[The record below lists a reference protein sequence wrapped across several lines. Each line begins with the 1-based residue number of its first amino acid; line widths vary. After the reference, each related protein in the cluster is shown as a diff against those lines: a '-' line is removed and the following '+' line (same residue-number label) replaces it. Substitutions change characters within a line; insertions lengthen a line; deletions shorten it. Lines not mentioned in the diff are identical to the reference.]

1 MIKRNL
7 ILILILVTCS
17 LEASAVAQ
25 STHVHGQGQV
35 GMAIDQNLIS
45 MTLESPGAD
54 IVGFE
59 HEARTAEEKTTVT
72 EALKHL
78 SDPMFV
84 IQLPANASCKVVQA
98 SSEVTSEN
106 GDESHADHEEHEEH
120 ADHDDHEKHEDHDEH
135 EEHADH
141 DDHEKHEDHDEHEEH
156 ADHDDHEKHE
166 DHDDHEKHE
175 DHDEHEEHADH
186 EEHENEAHGSFIAEY
201 QLECATIAAI
211 DSIKFVY
218 FDHFRNAQS
227 LIVVL
232 IDKNGQHRHEISR
245 DNPILYL
252 KK

>member
-1 MIKRNL
+1 M
-7 ILILILVTCS
+7 TCS
-17 LEASAVAQ
+17 LGASATAQ

-59 HEARTAEEKTTVT
+59 HEARTAEEKTAVI
-72 EALKHL
+72 EALKQL

-106 GDESHADHEEHEEH
+106 GDEGHADHEEHEEH
-120 ADHDDHEKHEDHDEH
+120 ADHDDHEKHE
-135 EEHADH
+135 
-141 DDHEKHEDHDEHEEH
+141 
-156 ADHDDHEKHE
+156 
-166 DHDDHEKHE
+166 
-175 DHDEHEEHADH
+175 
-186 EEHENEAHGSFIAEY
+186 NEAHGSFIAEH

-227 LIVVL
+227 LMVVL

>member
-1 MIKRNL
+1 MSSAYSAEKMIKRNL

-17 LEASAVAQ
+17 LGASAAAQ

-59 HEARTAEEKTTVT
+59 HEARTAEEKTIVI
-72 EALKHL
+72 EALKQL

-84 IQLPANASCKVVQA
+84 IQLPGSASCKVIQA
-98 SSEVTSEN
+98 SSEVASEN
-106 GDESHADHEEHEEH
+106 GDEGHADHDEDEDHEEH
-120 ADHDDHEKHEDHDEH
+120 ADHDE
-135 EEHADH
+135 
-141 DDHEKHEDHDEHEEH
+141 
-156 ADHDDHEKHE
+156 
-166 DHDDHEKHE
+166 
-175 DHDEHEEHADH
+175 H

-201 QLECATIAAI
+201 QLECTNIAAI
-211 DSIKFVY
+211 NSITFVY

-227 LIVVL
+227 LVVVL
-232 IDKNGQHRHEISR
+232 IDKNGQHQHEINR

>member
-17 LEASAVAQ
+17 LGASAAAQ

-59 HEARTAEEKTTVT
+59 HEARTAEEKTAVT
-72 EALKHL
+72 EALKQL

-106 GDESHADHEEHEEH
+106 GDEGHADHEEHEEH
-120 ADHDDHEKHEDHDEH
+120 ADHDDHEDHEKHGDHDEH
-135 EEHADH
+135 EGHADH
-141 DDHEKHEDHDEHEEH
+141 E
-156 ADHDDHEKHE
+156 
-166 DHDDHEKHE
+166 
-175 DHDEHEEHADH
+175 EHEEHADH
-186 EEHENEAHGSFIAEY
+186 EKHENEAHGSFIAEY

>member
-17 LEASAVAQ
+17 LGASAAAQ

-59 HEARTAEEKTTVT
+59 HEARTAEEKTAVT
-72 EALKHL
+72 EALKQL

-106 GDESHADHEEHEEH
+106 GDEGHADHEEHEEH
-120 ADHDDHEKHEDHDEH
+120 ADHNEH
-135 EEHADH
+135 ES
-141 DDHEKHEDHDEHEEH
+141 
-156 ADHDDHEKHE
+156 
-166 DHDDHEKHE
+166 
-175 DHDEHEEHADH
+175 
-186 EEHENEAHGSFIAEY
+186 EAHGSFIAEY
-201 QLECATIAAI
+201 QLECANVAVI
-211 DSIKFVY
+211 DFITFVY
-218 FDHFRNAQS
+218 FGHFRNAQS
-227 LIVVL
+227 LMVVL
-232 IDKNGQHRHEISR
+232 IDKNGQHRHKINR
-245 DNPILYL
+245 DIPILYL

>member
-1 MIKRNL
+1 MSSAYSAEKMIKRNL

-17 LEASAVAQ
+17 LGASAAAQ

-59 HEARTAEEKTTVT
+59 HEARTAEEKTAVT
-72 EALKHL
+72 EALKQL

-106 GDESHADHEEHEEH
+106 GDEGHADHEEHEEH
-120 ADHDDHEKHEDHDEH
+120 ADHDDHEDHEKHGDHDEH
-135 EEHADH
+135 EGHADH
-141 DDHEKHEDHDEHEEH
+141 E
-156 ADHDDHEKHE
+156 
-166 DHDDHEKHE
+166 
-175 DHDEHEEHADH
+175 EHEEHADH
-186 EEHENEAHGSFIAEY
+186 EKHENEAHGSFIAEY
-201 QLECATIAAI
+201 QLECANIAVI
-211 DSIKFVY
+211 DFITFVY
-218 FDHFRNAQS
+218 FGHFRNAQS
-227 LIVVL
+227 LMVVL
-232 IDKNGQHRHEISR
+232 IDKNGQHRHKINR
-245 DNPILYL
+245 DIPILYL

>member
-1 MIKRNL
+1 MSSAYSAEKMIKRNL

-17 LEASAVAQ
+17 LGASAAAQ

-59 HEARTAEEKTTVT
+59 HEARTAEEKTAVI
-72 EALKHL
+72 EALKQL

-106 GDESHADHEEHEEH
+106 GDEGHADHEEHEEH
-120 ADHDDHEKHEDHDEH
+120 ADHDDHEK
-135 EEHADH
+135 
-141 DDHEKHEDHDEHEEH
+141 
-156 ADHDDHEKHE
+156 
-166 DHDDHEKHE
+166 
-175 DHDEHEEHADH
+175 
-186 EEHENEAHGSFIAEY
+186 HENEAHGSFIAEY

-227 LIVVL
+227 LMVVL

>member
-1 MIKRNL
+1 MSSAYSAEKMIKRDL

-17 LEASAVAQ
+17 LGASAAAQ

-59 HEARTAEEKTTVT
+59 HEARTAEEKTIVI
-72 EALKHL
+72 EALKQL

-106 GDESHADHEEHEEH
+106 GDEGHADHEEHEEH
-120 ADHDDHEKHEDHDEH
+120 ADHDDHEKRD
-135 EEHADH
+135 
-141 DDHEKHEDHDEHEEH
+141 
-156 ADHDDHEKHE
+156 
-166 DHDDHEKHE
+166 
-175 DHDEHEEHADH
+175 EHADH
-186 EEHENEAHGSFIAEY
+186 EKHENEAHGSFIAEY

-227 LIVVL
+227 LMVVL

>member
-17 LEASAVAQ
+17 LGASAAAQ

-59 HEARTAEEKTTVT
+59 HEARTAEEKTAVI
-72 EALKHL
+72 EALKQL

-106 GDESHADHEEHEEH
+106 GDEGHADHEEHEEH
-120 ADHDDHEKHEDHDEH
+120 ADHDDHEK
-135 EEHADH
+135 
-141 DDHEKHEDHDEHEEH
+141 
-156 ADHDDHEKHE
+156 
-166 DHDDHEKHE
+166 
-175 DHDEHEEHADH
+175 
-186 EEHENEAHGSFIAEY
+186 HENEAHGSFIAEY

-227 LIVVL
+227 LMVVL

>member
-1 MIKRNL
+1 MSSAYSAEKMIKRNL

-17 LEASAVAQ
+17 LGASAAAQ

-59 HEARTAEEKTTVT
+59 HEARTAEEKTAVT
-72 EALKHL
+72 EALKQL

-106 GDESHADHEEHEEH
+106 GDDSHADHEDHNEHES
-120 ADHDDHEKHEDHDEH
+120 
-135 EEHADH
+135 
-141 DDHEKHEDHDEHEEH
+141 
-156 ADHDDHEKHE
+156 
-166 DHDDHEKHE
+166 
-175 DHDEHEEHADH
+175 
-186 EEHENEAHGSFIAEY
+186 EAHGSFIAEY
-201 QLECATIAAI
+201 QLECANVAVI
-211 DSIKFVY
+211 DFITFVY
-218 FDHFRNAQS
+218 FGHFRNAQS
-227 LIVVL
+227 LMVVL
-232 IDKNGQHRHEISR
+232 IDKNGQHRHKINR
-245 DNPILYL
+245 DIPILYL

>member
-1 MIKRNL
+1 MSSAYSAEKMIKRNL

-17 LEASAVAQ
+17 LGASAAAQ

-59 HEARTAEEKTTVT
+59 HEARTAEEKTAVT
-72 EALKHL
+72 EALKQL

-106 GDESHADHEEHEEH
+106 GDEGHADHEEHT
-120 ADHDDHEKHEDHDEH
+120 DHDEH
-135 EEHADH
+135 E
-141 DDHEKHEDHDEHEEH
+141 DHED
-156 ADHDDHEKHE
+156 
-166 DHDDHEKHE
+166 
-175 DHDEHEEHADH
+175 HADH

>member
-17 LEASAVAQ
+17 LGASAAAQ

-59 HEARTAEEKTTVT
+59 HEARTAEEKTAVT
-72 EALKHL
+72 EALKQL
-78 SDPMFV
+78 FDPMFV
-84 IQLPANASCKVVQA
+84 IQLPADASCKVVQA

-106 GDESHADHEEHEEH
+106 GDEGHADHEEHEEH
-120 ADHDDHEKHEDHDEH
+120 ADHDDHEDHEKHGDHDEH
-135 EEHADH
+135 EGHADH
-141 DDHEKHEDHDEHEEH
+141 E
-156 ADHDDHEKHE
+156 
-166 DHDDHEKHE
+166 
-175 DHDEHEEHADH
+175 EHEEHADH
-186 EEHENEAHGSFIAEY
+186 EKHENEAHGSFIAEY

>member
-17 LEASAVAQ
+17 LGASAAAQ

-59 HEARTAEEKTTVT
+59 HEARTAEEKTAVI
-72 EALKHL
+72 EALKQL

-106 GDESHADHEEHEEH
+106 GDEGHADHEDHEEHADHDDHEDHEDHEKHGDHDEHEGHADHEEHEEH
-120 ADHDDHEKHEDHDEH
+120 ADHDDHEK
-135 EEHADH
+135 
-141 DDHEKHEDHDEHEEH
+141 
-156 ADHDDHEKHE
+156 
-166 DHDDHEKHE
+166 
-175 DHDEHEEHADH
+175 
-186 EEHENEAHGSFIAEY
+186 HENEAHGSFIAEY
-201 QLECATIAAI
+201 QLECATIAVI

-227 LIVVL
+227 LMVVL

>member
-59 HEARTAEEKTTVT
+59 HEARTAEEKTIVI
-72 EALKHL
+72 EALKQL
-78 SDPMFV
+78 SDPMFI
-84 IQLPANASCKVVQA
+84 IQLPESASCKVIQA

-106 GDESHADHEEHEEH
+106 GDEGHAD
-120 ADHDDHEKHEDHDEH
+120 HEDHDEH
-135 EEHADH
+135 EEHA
-141 DDHEKHEDHDEHEEH
+141 
-156 ADHDDHEKHE
+156 

>member
-1 MIKRNL
+1 MSSAYSAEKMIKRNL

-17 LEASAVAQ
+17 LGASAAAQ

-59 HEARTAEEKTTVT
+59 HEARTAEEKTIVI
-72 EALKHL
+72 EALKQL
-78 SDPMFV
+78 SDPMFI
-84 IQLPANASCKVVQA
+84 IQLPESASCKVIQA

-106 GDESHADHEEHEEH
+106 GDEGHADHEEHEEH
-120 ADHDDHEKHEDHDEH
+120 ADHEK
-135 EEHADH
+135 
-141 DDHEKHEDHDEHEEH
+141 
-156 ADHDDHEKHE
+156 
-166 DHDDHEKHE
+166 
-175 DHDEHEEHADH
+175 
-186 EEHENEAHGSFIAEY
+186 HENEAHGSFIAEY

>member
-1 MIKRNL
+1 MSSAYSAEKMIKRNL

-17 LEASAVAQ
+17 LGASAAAQ

-59 HEARTAEEKTTVT
+59 HEARTAEEKTAVI
-72 EALKHL
+72 EALKQL

-106 GDESHADHEEHEEH
+106 GDEGHADHEEHEEH
-120 ADHDDHEKHEDHDEH
+120 ADHDDH
-135 EEHADH
+135 
-141 DDHEKHEDHDEHEEH
+141 DDHEK
-156 ADHDDHEKHE
+156 
-166 DHDDHEKHE
+166 
-175 DHDEHEEHADH
+175 
-186 EEHENEAHGSFIAEY
+186 HENEAHGSFIAEY

-227 LIVVL
+227 LMVVL

>member
-17 LEASAVAQ
+17 LGASAAAQ

-59 HEARTAEEKTTVT
+59 HEARTAEEKTAVT
-72 EALKHL
+72 EALKQL

-106 GDESHADHEEHEEH
+106 GDEGHADHEEHEEH
-120 ADHDDHEKHEDHDEH
+120 ADHEK
-135 EEHADH
+135 
-141 DDHEKHEDHDEHEEH
+141 
-156 ADHDDHEKHE
+156 
-166 DHDDHEKHE
+166 
-175 DHDEHEEHADH
+175 
-186 EEHENEAHGSFIAEY
+186 HENEAHGSFIAEY

>member
-17 LEASAVAQ
+17 LGASAAAQ

-59 HEARTAEEKTTVT
+59 HEARTAEEKTAVT
-72 EALKHL
+72 EALKQL

-106 GDESHADHEEHEEH
+106 GDEGHADHEEHADHDDHDDHEEH
-120 ADHDDHEKHEDHDEH
+120 ADHDDHEK
-135 EEHADH
+135 
-141 DDHEKHEDHDEHEEH
+141 
-156 ADHDDHEKHE
+156 
-166 DHDDHEKHE
+166 
-175 DHDEHEEHADH
+175 
-186 EEHENEAHGSFIAEY
+186 HENEAHGSFIAEY

-227 LIVVL
+227 LMVVL

>member
-1 MIKRNL
+1 LSSAYSAEKMIKRNL

-17 LEASAVAQ
+17 LGASAAAQ

-59 HEARTAEEKTTVT
+59 HEARTAEEKTAVT
-72 EALKHL
+72 EALKQL
-78 SDPMFV
+78 SNPMFV
-84 IQLPANASCKVVQA
+84 IQLPESASCKVVQA

-106 GDESHADHEEHEEH
+106 GDEGHADHEEHT
-120 ADHDDHEKHEDHDEH
+120 DHDEH
-135 EEHADH
+135 ED
-141 DDHEKHEDHDEHEEH
+141 HEDH
-156 ADHDDHEKHE
+156 AD
-166 DHDDHEKHE
+166 
-175 DHDEHEEHADH
+175 
-186 EEHENEAHGSFIAEY
+186 HENEAHGSFIAEY

>member
-1 MIKRNL
+1 MSSAYSAEKMIKRNL

-17 LEASAVAQ
+17 LGASAAAQ

-59 HEARTAEEKTTVT
+59 HEARTAEEKTAVT
-72 EALKHL
+72 EALKQL

-106 GDESHADHEEHEEH
+106 GDEGHADHEEHEEH
-120 ADHDDHEKHEDHDEH
+120 ADHDDHEK
-135 EEHADH
+135 
-141 DDHEKHEDHDEHEEH
+141 
-156 ADHDDHEKHE
+156 
-166 DHDDHEKHE
+166 
-175 DHDEHEEHADH
+175 
-186 EEHENEAHGSFIAEY
+186 HENEAHGSFIAEY

>member
-141 DDHEKHEDHDEHEEH
+141 DDHEKHEDD
-156 ADHDDHEKHE
+156 
-166 DHDDHEKHE
+166 
-175 DHDEHEEHADH
+175 DEHEEHADH

>member
-17 LEASAVAQ
+17 LGASAAAQ

-59 HEARTAEEKTTVT
+59 HEARTAEEKTAVT
-72 EALKHL
+72 EALKQL

-106 GDESHADHEEHEEH
+106 GDEGHADHEEHEEH
-120 ADHDDHEKHEDHDEH
+120 ADHDDHEK
-135 EEHADH
+135 
-141 DDHEKHEDHDEHEEH
+141 
-156 ADHDDHEKHE
+156 
-166 DHDDHEKHE
+166 
-175 DHDEHEEHADH
+175 
-186 EEHENEAHGSFIAEY
+186 HENEAHGSFIAEY

-227 LIVVL
+227 LMVVL